1 MAPADEASSRRRV
14 LLGPPPPPHGSN
26 ASSTPSGS
34 LLAGSA
40 SASPGASQALMRLS
54 TSSASGTPVSV
65 EVAHATNGTDG
76 SGTQTEGANVVAG
89 DDTVV
94 EENDDHDELHPAK
107 KHKKCTSDVWEYFTK
122 YTKTVEINGK
132 LVEEKWAKCNFK
144 GCRAPSGNNR
154 CESNRGTTGFW
165 NHLSKYHSVDKKQL
179 QLKTGKDAAKDI
191 TFVEPFRYDQE
202 VSLRKFY
209 LAIIMH
215 EYPFNIAEHEYF
227 VDFIKSLRPNFPI
240 KSRVTVRKEILGIY
254 LEEKNKLYEC
264 LKFVK
269 SRICATMDMWTS
281 NQNKGYMCVTL
292 HWIDDNWRI
301 QKRIANFIH
310 VEGRHTGVKL
320 SETFTTCLL
329 NWFVEKK
336 MFSLSLDN
344 ASANEVA
351 VKDVICE
358 LKKHGPLLCDGLFF
372 HARCANQIMN
382 LIAKDGLQEIAT
394 TIQNIRLFVISVK
407 NSTVQWEEF
416 LKCASE
422 CELDT
427 TRGLSTDCCTR
438 WNATYMM
445 LRDALYY
452 KKAFQRLTSKE
463 RRKYESIC
471 PLPEQWEKASK
482 VCMCLKKFSDL
493 TNLFSGILYPTANLF
508 YRGFCKIKL
517 LLTSWSRGNDT
528 MVKNMAASMNTKF
541 DKYWKKSNTALAV
554 ASFLDP
560 RFKTIIVHFYM
571 KKFYGD
577 LLQVKF
583 DEFLSTIM
591 TMYDFYVAAAP
602 PPNSNA
608 PQSSNEPAVEED
620 ANDFDSELDKYL
632 YKKQTN
638 QSQIVGNDLEKYLA
652 GEPLLLDKASEN
664 TFDILLW
671 WKDNADVYPVLS
683 LLARDV
689 LAMQVSTV
697 ASEYAFSAGGRVID
711 PYRSRLDP
719 EIVEA
724 LICTK
729 DWIAAARKGEKKIK
743 SFIFFACRCNRL
755 ELPC

>member
-1 MAPADEASSRRRV
+1 MEPAGEASSRRRV

-54 TSSASGTPVSV
+54 TSSTSGTPVSV

-94 EENDDHDELHPAK
+94 EENDNHDELHSAK

-165 NHLSKYHSVDKKQL
+165 NHLSKYHSVDKIQL

-191 TFVEPFRYDQE
+191 TFVEPFR
-202 VSLRKFY
+202 
-209 LAIIMH
+209 
-215 EYPFNIAEHEYF
+215 
-227 VDFIKSLRPNFPI
+227 
-240 KSRVTVRKEILGIY
+240 
-254 LEEKNKLYEC
+254 
-264 LKFVK
+264 
-269 SRICATMDMWTS
+269 
-281 NQNKGYMCVTL
+281 
-292 HWIDDNWRI
+292 
-301 QKRIANFIH
+301 
-310 VEGRHTGVKL
+310 
-320 SETFTTCLL
+320 
-329 NWFVEKK
+329 
-336 MFSLSLDN
+336 
-344 ASANEVA
+344 
-351 VKDVICE
+351 
-358 LKKHGPLLCDGLFF
+358 
-372 HARCANQIMN
+372 CANHIMN

-463 RRKYESIC
+463 CCKYESIC

-508 YRGFCKIKL
+508 YRGFCEIKL

-571 KKFYGD
+571 KKFY
-577 LLQVKF
+577 
-583 DEFLSTIM
+583 
-591 TMYDFYVAAAP
+591 
-602 PPNSNA
+602 
-608 PQSSNEPAVEED
+608 AVEED

-652 GEPLLLDKASEN
+652 EEPLLLDKASEN

-689 LAMQVSTV
+689 LAMQVLTV
-697 ASEYAFSAGGRVID
+697 ASESAFSAGGRVID
-711 PYRSRLDP
+711 PYRSRLDL

-729 DWIAAARKGEKKIK
+729 DWIAAARKERNNVASIVTDLDVTELLAETLMVEGDASGIGMLEKGAAVDEEGRAATAARLMSTEKGVEDDGEGRAATTVLSMATAVEWRMGRRSMGRRTWRRWRGEATRRRGLIASHRRRVEGRLHDATRWRRGRGRRTATEGAHKPAWRRGRRRMRRGRRGRLRRREAADRGGDEEADGDGGALAGEKAARKGEGVEGAEK
-743 SFIFFACRCNRL
+743 VTAL
-755 ELPC
+755 EGKETPGQATEAAREMDGDGGGDGGEWRWEVLKWR